1 MAFSITSALKG
12 INGTFEVS
20 RLIGGIG
27 GLVYVIG
34 THVFIGYEVMWRG
47 EDFDIINYCLAFPT
61 GLAAIGGG
69 TAASVAL
76 KDRNVASAKVITET
90 GTVPAKPTEGPR
102 VPVGTNVSDN
112 KQDEP
117 SGPAGPT
124 MLNQEA
130 DLAP

>member
-1 MAFSITSALKG
+1 MAFSITNALKG

-34 THVFIGYEVMWRG
+34 THVFVGYEVMWRG

-76 KDRNVASAKVITET
+76 KDRNVASAKVINET
-90 GTVPAKPTEGPR
+90 GAIPAKP
-102 VPVGTNVSDN
+102 
-112 KQDEP
+112 
-117 SGPAGPT
+117 PAGPKVPVEPLDLQT
-124 MLNQEA
+124 NEAEGEVPRRPQAQEV